1 MFVTLQVP
9 CTGAAP
15 CQNGFKPLVGSHVGG
30 LAWAGKYLYVA
41 DTKAGFKVFDLTQF
55 YLQPGPVFS
64 LPQVAQYTQPT
75 SCSAAVSA
83 SVKPCTLDFSYVSIA
98 NGAPYRLVS
107 GEFDQFFDF
116 ARVVS
121 WPLLSNGLLD
131 LSAAGQGN
139 QKNELVTGKD
149 LIQFQGVAANGSK
162 TVLTSSY
169 GANKPGKVFRITTR
183 SPYTNG
189 GALPGMAAV
198 TKAAP
203 SGIEDLAA
211 SKTRNVVWAIAEFP
225 GRRWVWSTS
234 YTAAFGFG

>member
-1 MFVTLQVP
+1 
-9 CTGAAP
+9 
-15 CQNGFKPLVGSHVGG
+15 
-30 LAWAGKYLYVA
+30 
-41 DTKAGFKVFDLTQF
+41 
-55 YLQPGPVFS
+55 
-64 LPQVAQYTQPT
+64 
-75 SCSAAVSA
+75 
-83 SVKPCTLDFSYVSIA
+83 
-98 NGAPYRLVS
+98 VS